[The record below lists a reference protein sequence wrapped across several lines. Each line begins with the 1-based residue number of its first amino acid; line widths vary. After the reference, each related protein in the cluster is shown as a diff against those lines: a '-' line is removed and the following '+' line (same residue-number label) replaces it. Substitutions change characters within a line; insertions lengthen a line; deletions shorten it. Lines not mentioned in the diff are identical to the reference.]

1 LEDAGMSAYDDSLFI
16 SDTIH
21 EKEITGANG
30 KPVTIWLKELP
41 NTAFVRMQ
49 QALASKDID
58 MQSESIPRIVSQAVV
73 DKGGE
78 QAMTFEQACR
88 LKLPVLNQLF
98 NLAIGL
104 NKDDDAGN
112 A

>member
-1 LEDAGMSAYDDSLFI
+1 MDQSLFI
-16 SDTIH
+16 TDTIH
-21 EKEITGANG
+21 ERQITGASG
-30 KPVTIWLKELP
+30 QPVTVWIKELP

-49 QALASKDID
+49 QALASKDVD
-58 MQSESIPRIVSQAVV
+58 MQAQSIARIVSQAVV
-73 DKGGE
+73 EKGGE

-88 LKLPVLNQLF
+88 LKVPVLNQIFDLV
-98 NLAIGL
+98 IGL